1 LKIALLIDHPGF
13 IGALAESFER
23 EWEPYYGKQG
33 PGDARADLL
42 ARTGWQ
48 EKGEVEFLNGEQ
60 GKVYV
65 RNLTKRPQT

>member
-1 LKIALLIDHPGF
+1 MKIARLIDYSRF
-13 IGALAESFER
+13 IGTLAESFER
-23 EWEPYYGKQG
+23 EWERYYGKQG

-48 EKGEVEFLNGEQ
+48 EKGEVEFLSGEQ

-65 RNLTKRPQT
+65 RMLTKRP